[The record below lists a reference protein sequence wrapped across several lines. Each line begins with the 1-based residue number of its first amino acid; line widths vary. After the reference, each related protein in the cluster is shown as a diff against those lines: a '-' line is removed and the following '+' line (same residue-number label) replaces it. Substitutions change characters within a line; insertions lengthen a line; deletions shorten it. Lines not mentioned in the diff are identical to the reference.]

1 MKYTDIFV
9 PGGFPVHTY
18 NPREDKKLE
27 EKIEE
32 AQNNLCKLV
41 TITGQTKSGKTV
53 LTKKIYPKER
63 SIWIDGGAIKT
74 EDDFWNALI
83 DQLEYYQSESYGT
96 TEEESGNSS
105 NEDMIK
111 GELGVVGG
119 SKKYT
124 VTTGNRSATNS
135 IKTKTVS
142 TKISAIKAL
151 DQSKIPLIIDDF
163 HYIDRPIQANLVRAL
178 KSPIFDGAPV
188 IIIAIPHKRYDAM
201 KVEKEM
207 TGRISLVQ
215 IPMWSEEEL
224 MYIAITGFRL
234 LNIQISHDLIK
245 MLADEAVGSPHLMQ
259 EFCRNIAK
267 HLSKNPSI
275 NAQEIDSIFEGIAE
289 NIGRPIFEKLMR
301 GPRQRTD
308 RIPRELKSEKTVDI
322 YGLILAA
329 LAHIKPGL
337 VSIEY
342 EELRQAI
349 REIISSTM
357 PQIHEVARVLKTM
370 SKIAATDESSAPV
383 IDFDETEK
391 KLHITDPFFSF
402 YLKWGKL

>member
-18 NPREDKKLE
+18 NPREEKKLE

-32 AQNNLCKLV
+32 ARNNLCKLV

-53 LTKKIYPKER
+53 LTKKIYPKNS
-63 SIWIDGGAIKT
+63 SIWIDGGSVKT
-74 EDDFWNALI
+74 EDDFWNALL
-83 DQLEYYQSESYGT
+83 DQLEYYQLESFST
-96 TEEESGNSS
+96 NDEDSS
-105 NEDMIK
+105 NSKSEEMIK
-111 GELGVVGG
+111 GELGFVGG
-119 SKKYT
+119 SQKYT
-124 VTTGNRSATNS
+124 TTTGNKSGTS
-135 IKTKTVS
+135 SLKTKNIN

-151 DQSKIPLIIDDF
+151 DQTKTPLIIDDF

-178 KSPIFDGAPV
+178 KSPIFDGTPV

-224 MYIAITGFRL
+224 MYIGSTGFGL
-234 LNIQISHDLIK
+234 LNFQISQDIIK
-245 MLADEAVGSPHLMQ
+245 MLANEAVGSPHLMQ

-267 HLSKNPSI
+267 HLAKNPSI
-275 NAQEIDSIFEGIAE
+275 SDQEIITIFEGIAE

-308 RIPRELKSEKTVDI
+308 RISRELKSGKTVDI

-337 VSIEY
+337 ISIEY

-349 REIISSTM
+349 REIIFSAM

-370 SKIAATDESSAPV
+370 SRIAATDESSAPV